1 MLNKICV
8 LLFKKNFDFIKNE
21 YTSKMKKL
29 ILWILIP
36 SIAIQFIQFD
46 VPATLI
52 SPANQEIDAPIEVI
66 EILQRSCYDCHSNSI
81 NYPWY
86 TKIAPASW
94 YTKNHVK
101 KGRERV
107 NFSQWKSYDREKRL
121 KVIKELPKSLLIRM
135 PLPDYLWTHKEATL
149 TKEDKKLLTDWAKEL
164 RKELEK
170 EK

>member
-1 MLNKICV
+1 
-8 LLFKKNFDFIKNE
+8 
-21 YTSKMKKL
+21 MKKL

-36 SIAIQFIQFD
+36 SIAIQFIQID
-46 VPATLI
+46 VPASLT
-52 SPANQEIDAPIEVI
+52 SPSNQEVDAPIEVI

-81 NYPWY
+81 TYPWY
-86 TKIAPASW
+86 SHIAPASW

-101 KGRERV
+101 TGREMV

-121 KVIKELPKSLLIRM
+121 KIIKKLPKSILIRM

-149 TKEDKKLLTDWAKEL
+149 TKEDKKMLTNWAKEL
-164 RKELEK
+164 QKELER

>member
-1 MLNKICV
+1 
-8 LLFKKNFDFIKNE
+8 
-21 YTSKMKKL
+21 MKKL

-36 SIAIQFIQFD
+36 FIAIQFIQMN

-52 SPANQEIDAPIEVI
+52 SPENQEIDIPIEVK

-81 NYPWY
+81 TYPWY
-86 TKIAPASW
+86 AKIAPVSW

-101 KGRERV
+101 KGREVV
-107 NFSQWKSYDREKRL
+107 NFSQWKSYDIEKRL
-121 KVIKELPKSLLIRM
+121 KVIKKLPKSLIIRM
-135 PLPDYLWTHKEATL
+135 PIPGYLWTHKEATL
-149 TKEDKKLLTDWAKEL
+149 SKEDKKLLTNWAKEL